1 MNLKGKNQ
9 INKDFNFS
17 SITDIVFLLLIFF
30 MIASSLAKSHDT
42 VEVKLPN
49 AKGKTENKNSI
60 SVTID
65 RNINFFLNGVIV
77 EKSQIEK
84 EILGILTKENRSI
97 ILFFY
102 YFIDQITDIKFLI
115 FLQIRRACKLKLF
128 IQYFLHFINILR

>member
-9 INKDFNFS
+9 IKKDFNFS

-42 VEVKLPN
+42 IEVKLPN

-77 EKSQIEK
+77 QKSQIEK

-97 ILFFY
+97 ILKSEK
-102 YFIDQITDIKFLI
+102 TVP
-115 FLQIRRACKLKLF
+115 
-128 IQYFLHFINILR
+128 IQDVIYVMNIANKNSINIVLAVDARESE

>member
-42 VEVKLPN
+42 IEVKLPN

-65 RNINFFLNGVIV
+65 RDVNFFLNGVIV

-84 EILGILTKENRSI
+84 KVLGILTKENRSI
-97 ILFFY
+97 ILKSEK
-102 YFIDQITDIKFLI
+102 TVP
-115 FLQIRRACKLKLF
+115 
-128 IQYFLHFINILR
+128 IQDVIYVMNIANKNSINIVLAVDSRESE

>member
-30 MIASSLAKSHDT
+30 MIASSLAKSHYT
-42 VEVKLPN
+42 IEVKLPN

-97 ILFFY
+97 ILKSEK
-102 YFIDQITDIKFLI
+102 TVP
-115 FLQIRRACKLKLF
+115 
-128 IQYFLHFINILR
+128 IQDVIYVMNIANKNSINIVLAVDARESE

>member
-42 VEVKLPN
+42 IEVKLPN
-49 AKGKTENKNSI
+49 AKGKTENKSSI

-97 ILFFY
+97 ILKSEK
-102 YFIDQITDIKFLI
+102 TVP
-115 FLQIRRACKLKLF
+115 
-128 IQYFLHFINILR
+128 IQDVIYVMNIANKNSINIVLAVDARESE

>member
-1 MNLKGKNQ
+1 MKGKNQ

-42 VEVKLPN
+42 IEVKLPN

-60 SVTID
+60 SITID

-97 ILFFY
+97 ILKSEK
-102 YFIDQITDIKFLI
+102 TVP
-115 FLQIRRACKLKLF
+115 
-128 IQYFLHFINILR
+128 IQDVIYVMNIANKNSINIVLAVDARESE

>member
-42 VEVKLPN
+42 IEVKLPN

-77 EKSQIEK
+77 QKSQIEK

-97 ILFFY
+97 ILKSEK
-102 YFIDQITDIKFLI
+102 TVP
-115 FLQIRRACKLKLF
+115 
-128 IQYFLHFINILR
+128 IQDVIYVLNIANKNSINIVLAVDARESE

>member
-1 MNLKGKNQ
+1 MNLKGKNK

-42 VEVKLPN
+42 IEVKLPN

-77 EKSQIEK
+77 QKSQIEK

-97 ILFFY
+97 ILKSEK
-102 YFIDQITDIKFLI
+102 TVP
-115 FLQIRRACKLKLF
+115 
-128 IQYFLHFINILR
+128 IQDVIYVMNIANKNSINIVLAVDARESE

>member
-42 VEVKLPN
+42 IEVKLPN

-60 SVTID
+60 SITID

-97 ILFFY
+97 ILKSEK
-102 YFIDQITDIKFLI
+102 TVP
-115 FLQIRRACKLKLF
+115 
-128 IQYFLHFINILR
+128 IQDVIYVMNIANKNSINIVLAVDARESE

>member
-42 VEVKLPN
+42 IEVKLPN

-97 ILFFY
+97 ILKSEKTVP
-102 YFIDQITDIKFLI
+102 IQDII
-115 FLQIRRACKLKLF
+115 YVMNIAN
-128 IQYFLHFINILR
+128 INSINIVLAVDARESE

>member
-30 MIASSLAKSHDT
+30 MIASSLAKSYDT
-42 VEVKLPN
+42 IQVKLPN

-77 EKSQIEK
+77 QKSQIEK

-97 ILFFY
+97 ILKSEK
-102 YFIDQITDIKFLI
+102 TVP
-115 FLQIRRACKLKLF
+115 
-128 IQYFLHFINILR
+128 IQDVIYVMNIANKNSINIVLAVDARESE

>member
-42 VEVKLPN
+42 IEVKLPN
-49 AKGKTENKNSI
+49 AKGKTENKSSI

-77 EKSQIEK
+77 QKSQIEK

-97 ILFFY
+97 ILKSEKTVPIQDVI
-102 YFIDQITDIKFLI
+102 FIMNIANKNS
-115 FLQIRRACKLKLF
+115 
-128 IQYFLHFINILR
+128 INIVLAVDSRDSE

>member
-30 MIASSLAKSHDT
+30 MIASSLAKSYDT
-42 VEVKLPN
+42 IEVKLPN

-77 EKSQIEK
+77 QKSQIEK
-84 EILGILTKENRSI
+84 EILGILTKKNRSI
-97 ILFFY
+97 ILKSEK
-102 YFIDQITDIKFLI
+102 TVP
-115 FLQIRRACKLKLF
+115 
-128 IQYFLHFINILR
+128 IQDVIYVMNIANKNSINIVLAVDARESE

>member
-97 ILFFY
+97 ILLFY
-102 YFIDQITDIKFLI
+102 
-115 FLQIRRACKLKLF
+115 
-128 IQYFLHFINILR
+128 

>member
-42 VEVKLPN
+42 IEVKLPN

-77 EKSQIEK
+77 QKSQIEK
-84 EILGILTKENRSI
+84 EILGILTKKNRSI
-97 ILFFY
+97 ILKSEK
-102 YFIDQITDIKFLI
+102 TVP
-115 FLQIRRACKLKLF
+115 
-128 IQYFLHFINILR
+128 IQDVIYVMNIANKNSINIVLAVDARESE

>member
-42 VEVKLPN
+42 IEVELPN

-77 EKSQIEK
+77 QKSQIEK

-97 ILFFY
+97 ILKSEK
-102 YFIDQITDIKFLI
+102 TVP
-115 FLQIRRACKLKLF
+115 
-128 IQYFLHFINILR
+128 IQDVIYVMNIANKNSINIVLAVDARESE

>member
-42 VEVKLPN
+42 IEVKLPN

-65 RNINFFLNGVIV
+65 RNIKFFLNGVIV
-77 EKSQIEK
+77 QKSQIEK

-97 ILFFY
+97 ILKSEK
-102 YFIDQITDIKFLI
+102 TVP
-115 FLQIRRACKLKLF
+115 
-128 IQYFLHFINILR
+128 IQDVIYVMNIANKNSINIVLAVDARESE

>member
-30 MIASSLAKSHDT
+30 MIASSLAKSYDT
-42 VEVKLPN
+42 IEVKLPN

-77 EKSQIEK
+77 QKSQIEK

-97 ILFFY
+97 ILKSEK
-102 YFIDQITDIKFLI
+102 TVP
-115 FLQIRRACKLKLF
+115 
-128 IQYFLHFINILR
+128 IQDVIYVMNIANKNSINIVLAVDARESE

>member
-42 VEVKLPN
+42 IEVKLPN

-65 RNINFFLNGVIV
+65 RNTNFFLNGVLV
-77 EKSQIEK
+77 QKSQIEK

-97 ILFFY
+97 ILKSEK
-102 YFIDQITDIKFLI
+102 TVP
-115 FLQIRRACKLKLF
+115 
-128 IQYFLHFINILR
+128 IQDVIYVMNIANKNSINIVLAVDARESE

>member
-42 VEVKLPN
+42 IEVKLPN

-77 EKSQIEK
+77 QKSQIEK

-97 ILFFY
+97 ILKSEKTVP
-102 YFIDQITDIKFLI
+102 IQDII
-115 FLQIRRACKLKLF
+115 YVMNIAN
-128 IQYFLHFINILR
+128 INSINIVLAVDARESE

>member
-1 MNLKGKNQ
+1 
-9 INKDFNFS
+9 
-17 SITDIVFLLLIFF
+17 

-42 VEVKLPN
+42 IEVKLPN

-77 EKSQIEK
+77 QKSQIEK

-97 ILFFY
+97 ILKSEK
-102 YFIDQITDIKFLI
+102 TVP
-115 FLQIRRACKLKLF
+115 
-128 IQYFLHFINILR
+128 IQDVIYVMNIANKNSINIVLAVDARESE

>member
-30 MIASSLAKSHDT
+30 MIASSLAKSYDT
-42 VEVKLPN
+42 IQVKLPN

-60 SVTID
+60 FLTID
-65 RNINFFLNGVIV
+65 RELKFFLNEEIV

-84 EILGILTKENRSI
+84 KILENLTKENRSI
-97 ILFFY
+97 ILKS
-102 YFIDQITDIKFLI
+102 DKTVP
-115 FLQIRRACKLKLF
+115 
-128 IQYFLHFINILR
+128 IQDVIYIMNIANKNSINIVLAVDSEESE

>member
-42 VEVKLPN
+42 IEVKLPN

-77 EKSQIEK
+77 QKSQIEK

-97 ILFFY
+97 ILKSEK
-102 YFIDQITDIKFLI
+102 TVP
-115 FLQIRRACKLKLF
+115 
-128 IQYFLHFINILR
+128 IQDVIYVMNIANKNSINIVLAVDARESE

>member
-42 VEVKLPN
+42 IEVKLPN
-49 AKGKTENKNSI
+49 AKGKTENKSSI

-77 EKSQIEK
+77 QKSQIEK

-97 ILFFY
+97 ILKSEK
-102 YFIDQITDIKFLI
+102 TVP
-115 FLQIRRACKLKLF
+115 
-128 IQYFLHFINILR
+128 IQDVIYVMNIANKNSINIVLAVDARESE

>member
-42 VEVKLPN
+42 IEVKLPN
-49 AKGKTENKNSI
+49 AKGKTENKSSI

-77 EKSQIEK
+77 QKSQIEK

-97 ILFFY
+97 ILKSEK
-102 YFIDQITDIKFLI
+102 TVP
-115 FLQIRRACKLKLF
+115 
-128 IQYFLHFINILR
+128 IQDVIYVMNIANKNSINIVLAVDSRDGE

>member
-42 VEVKLPN
+42 IEVKLPN

-65 RNINFFLNGVIV
+65 RNINFFLNGVIIQ
-77 EKSQIEK
+77 KSQIER

-97 ILFFY
+97 ILKSEK
-102 YFIDQITDIKFLI
+102 TVP
-115 FLQIRRACKLKLF
+115 
-128 IQYFLHFINILR
+128 IQDVIYVMNIANKNSINIVLAVDARESE

>member
-42 VEVKLPN
+42 IEVKLPN
-49 AKGKTENKNSI
+49 AKGKTKNKNSI

-77 EKSQIEK
+77 QKSQIEK

-97 ILFFY
+97 ILKSEK
-102 YFIDQITDIKFLI
+102 TVP
-115 FLQIRRACKLKLF
+115 
-128 IQYFLHFINILR
+128 IQDVIYVMNIANKNSINIVLAVDARESE

>member
-42 VEVKLPN
+42 IEVKLPN

-77 EKSQIEK
+77 QKSQIEK

-97 ILFFY
+97 ILKSEK
-102 YFIDQITDIKFLI
+102 TVP
-115 FLQIRRACKLKLF
+115 
-128 IQYFLHFINILR
+128 IQDVIYVMNIANKNSVNIVLAVDARESE

>member
-42 VEVKLPN
+42 IEVKLPN

-65 RNINFFLNGVIV
+65 RNINFFLNGVLV
-77 EKSQIEK
+77 QKSQIEK

-97 ILFFY
+97 ILKSEK
-102 YFIDQITDIKFLI
+102 TVP
-115 FLQIRRACKLKLF
+115 
-128 IQYFLHFINILR
+128 IQDVIYVMNIANKNSINIVLAVDARESE